1 MLVESKIELTSM
13 EAKPVLSVRLVTTVE
28 DLPGLINDSY
38 RRIADYLAELGET
51 PADAPFAA
59 YHRLDAQSL
68 DIELGVPVSGNLP
81 GRDDIKAG
89 ETFSGNAVVYMHEG
103 PYTDLKPVYQKIF
116 DWIGKNGCTPK
127 GLYYEY
133 YFNSPGDVAE
143 NKLATRIVI
152 PVEK

>member
-1 MLVESKIELTSM
+1 MVESKIELMSM
-13 EAKPVLSVRLVTTVE
+13 EAKPVLSVRVVTTIE
-28 DLPGLINDSY
+28 ALPGIINDSY
-38 RRIADYLAELGET
+38 RRIADYLTELGET

-59 YHRLDAQSL
+59 YHKLDTNSL

-81 GRDDIKAG
+81 GKDDIKAG
-89 ETFSGNAVVYMHEG
+89 ETVSGNAVVYMHEG

-116 DWIGKNGCTPK
+116 DWIGENGCTPK

-133 YFNSPGDVAE
+133 YFNSPGDVSE
-143 NKLATRIVI
+143 KKLATRIVI

>member
-1 MLVESKIELTSM
+1 MESKIELKNV
-13 EAKPVLSVRLVTTVE
+13 EAKPVLSVRVVTTME
-28 DLPGLINDSY
+28 NLPGLINDSY
-38 RRIADYLAELGET
+38 RRIADYLSELGET

-59 YHRLDAQSL
+59 YHRMDTQSL

-81 GRDDIKAG
+81 GKDNIKAG
-89 ETFSGNAVVYMHEG
+89 ETASGDAVVYLHEG
-103 PYTDLKPVYQKIF
+103 PYTDLKPVYQKLF
-116 DWIGKNGCTPK
+116 DWIGENNCKPK

-143 NKLATRIVI
+143 KNLSTRIVI

>member
-1 MLVESKIELTSM
+1 MESKIELKNL
-13 EAKPVLSVRLVTTVE
+13 EAKPVLSVRLETPVE
-28 DLPGLINDSY
+28 KLPGLINDSY
-38 RRIADYLAELGET
+38 RRISDYLTELGET

-59 YHRLDAQSL
+59 YHRLDVQSL
-68 DIELGVPVSGNLP
+68 DIELGVPVSKSLP

-89 ETFSGNAVVYMHEG
+89 ETYSGDAVVYLHEG
-103 PYTDLKPVYQKIF
+103 PYTDLKPVYQKLF
-116 DWIGKNGCTPK
+116 DWIGENGCTPK

-143 NKLATRIVI
+143 KNLSTRIVI